1 MGKSKSKTV
10 KAGQAT
16 NKPVSSKADLPGKTG
31 KSSSRWTFLTNH
43 AHVLILLNNDS
54 GLVLREVAA
63 RIGITERAVQKIV
76 HDLIE
81 DGFVKC
87 ERIGR
92 KNRYKVKK
100 NQPLRHS
107 IESHCKIGELLQ
119 LIDEE

>member
-1 MGKSKSKTV
+1 MGKSISKTG
-10 KAGQAT
+10 KAGQA
-16 NKPVSSKADLPGKTG
+16 KKKAMSSKANTPDKAG

-43 AHVLILLNNDS
+43 SHVLILLNNDS

-81 DGFVKC
+81 GGFVKC

-92 KNRYKVKK
+92 KNRYQVKK

-119 LIDEE
+119 LIDEG

>member
-1 MGKSKSKTV
+1 MGKPISKTI
-10 KAGQAT
+10 KAGKAM
-16 NKPVSSKADLPGKTG
+16 NKPVKSKADLPEKTS

-43 AHVLILLNNDS
+43 AHVLVLLNNES
-54 GLVLREVAA
+54 CLVLREVAA

-81 DGFVKC
+81 GGFVKC

-92 KNRYKVKK
+92 KNSYKVKK

-107 IESHCKIGELLQ
+107 IESHCMIGELLQ
-119 LIDEE
+119 LIDER

>member
-1 MGKSKSKTV
+1 MGKPISKTI
-10 KAGQAT
+10 KAGKAM
-16 NKPVSSKADLPGKTG
+16 NKPVKSKADLPEKTG

-43 AHVLILLNNDS
+43 AHVLVLLNNES
-54 GLVLREVAA
+54 CLVLREVAA

-81 DGFVKC
+81 GGFVKC

-92 KNRYKVKK
+92 KNSYKVKK

-107 IESHCKIGELLQ
+107 IESHCMIGELLQ
-119 LIDEE
+119 LIDER